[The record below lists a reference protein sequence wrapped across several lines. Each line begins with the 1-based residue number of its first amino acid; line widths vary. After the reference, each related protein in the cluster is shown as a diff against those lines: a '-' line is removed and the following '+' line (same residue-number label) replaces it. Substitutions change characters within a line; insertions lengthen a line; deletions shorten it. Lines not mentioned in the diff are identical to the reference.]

1 MQLTIC
7 WSNLTFAI
15 LALSVSFA
23 STILVSIVTCA
34 TKKLKFCSG
43 NITYE
48 HDRLGEQNTFSL
60 VSTYLDEGKKNKQ
73 KTGRSIFM
81 LPIGFGFYV
90 VYQK

>member
-1 MQLTIC
+1 MNMID
-7 WSNLTFAI
+7 
-15 LALSVSFA
+15 
-23 STILVSIVTCA
+23 LVN
-34 TKKLKFCSG
+34 K
-43 NITYE
+43 
-48 HDRLGEQNTFSL
+48 NTFSL